1 MSKRLQ
7 FSIPYT
13 QDVEAYISEHYPE
26 VKDFRIRSESLDAR
40 KANQG
45 RVPTVHYTLDV
56 IYADEEFP
64 STKEEFTTHA
74 PLKAPPIIIGAGPA
88 GLFCALRF
96 AEYGIPTL
104 IFERG
109 TRAHE
114 RMKHI
119 SKYWRRG
126 ELDPDNNV
134 CFGEGGAGLFSDGK
148 LITRVKSPYVQY
160 VMDKFVEFGA
170 PAETAWISN
179 PHLGS
184 NKIRQL
190 IGKITGYLSEKGHTF
205 HYNSR
210 VEKIL
215 VKEGKAIGVELSTG
229 EQFFSDHII
238 LAAGHSAREIYHHL
252 KEINVEMKPK
262 DFAVGVRVEHPRE
275 VIDRIQYGDY
285 AGADLGASR
294 YRLSWENPQ
303 SHKGTYS
310 FCMCPGGYVLSSG
323 TDDFGIVVNGMSNYA
338 RNSRWS
344 NSALVVSVK
353 AGVDFGIDDVLGG
366 LYFQN
371 SIEKKAYD
379 YSKEKASGKEVP
391 VQNLRDFLD
400 NSLSGQLPKTSCP
413 SGIFEQDLRQVLPP
427 FVANHLNHALEKF
440 DHRMKGFVTKDA
452 LLLAPETRTS
462 APVTITRDRESLVSS
477 NISGLYPC
485 GEGAG
490 YAGGITSAAVDGIK
504 VAMSILQSCP

>member
-7 FSIPYT
+7 FSLPYNR
-13 QDVEAYISEHYPE
+13 DVKSYLQEKHPD
-26 VKDFRIRSESLDAR
+26 VVDFRIKSAGLDAR
-40 KANQG
+40 RANQG
-45 RVPTVHYTLDV
+45 RIPSMNYVLEV
-56 IYADEEFP
+56 IKAGESFP
-64 STKEEFTTHA
+64 STKENFHKIEG
-74 PLKAPPIIIGAGPA
+74 LKSSPIIIGAGPA
-88 GLFCALRF
+88 GLFSALRF
-96 AEYGIPTL
+96 AEYGITTQV
-104 IFERG
+104 FERG

-148 LITRVKSPYVQY
+148 LITRIKSPYVQY

-190 IGKITGYLSEKGHTF
+190 IGKITQSLTEAGHEF
-205 HYNSR
+205 HYNAR
-210 VEKIL
+210 VDKIL
-215 VKEGKAIGVELSTG
+215 TKDGVACGIELSDGT
-229 EQFFSDHII
+229 QYFSEYII
-238 LAAGHSAREIYHHL
+238 LAAGHSAREMYYHL
-252 KEINVEMKPK
+252 KEIEVDMVPK

-275 VIDRIQYGDY
+275 LIDRIQYGDF
-285 AGADLGASR
+285 AGPELGASR
-294 YRLSWENPQ
+294 YRLAWENPD

-353 AGVDFGIDDVLGG
+353 AGRDFDLDDVMQG
-366 LYFQN
+366 LSFQN
-371 SIEKKAYD
+371 QIEKAAKD
-379 YSKEKASGKEVP
+379 RSLEKASGKEVP
-391 VQNLRDFLD
+391 VQNVKDFLS
-400 NSLSGQLPKTSCP
+400 NSLSGKLPKTSCP
-413 SGIFEQDLRQVLPP
+413 SGIFEQDLRQVLPD
-427 FVANHLNHALEKF
+427 FVAGHISDALNVF
-440 DHRMKGFVTKDA
+440 DRRMKGFVTDQA

-462 APVTITRDRESLVSS
+462 APVTISRDRDTL
-477 NISGLYPC
+477 ISTSTPGLYPC

-490 YAGGITSAAVDGIK
+490 HAGGITSAAVDGIK
-504 VAMSILQSCP
+504 VAMSILAPYL